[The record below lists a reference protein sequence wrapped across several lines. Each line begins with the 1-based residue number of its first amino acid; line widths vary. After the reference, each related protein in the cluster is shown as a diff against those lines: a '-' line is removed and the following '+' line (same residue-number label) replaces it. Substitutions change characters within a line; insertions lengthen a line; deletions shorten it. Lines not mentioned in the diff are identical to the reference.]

1 MSGFVQNLKQKPQ
14 DVRNR
19 IAIISAMSITL
30 LIVGIWFLVVKNS
43 KTEEDVVE
51 RSTSEDLKPLMMIFG
66 NAKES
71 FNKVKTNINSSKEDN
86 Q

>member
-14 DVRNR
+14 DVKNR
-19 IAIISAMSITL
+19 IAIISAMSVTL
-30 LIVGIWFLVVKNS
+30 LIVGVWLLVKQNT
-43 KTEEDVVE
+43 KTDEEILK
-51 RSTSEDLKPLMMIFG
+51 RSGSEDLKPLMMIFG

>member
-1 MSGFVQNLKQKPQ
+1 MSGFVHNLKQKPQ

-30 LIVGIWFLVVKNS
+30 IIVGIWLLVVRNG
-43 KTEEDVVE
+43 KTDEDVVE
-51 RSTSEDLKPLMMIFG
+51 RSAREDLKPLMMIFG
-66 NAKES
+66 GAKEN
-71 FNKVKTNINSSKEDN
+71 FQDVKENINSAKKDN